1 MRAARLPLLGL
12 SLAGFVAVL
21 AVPLGAAQAQDRYG
35 PDRSTYSYRDST
47 GLAIRVRPRSWLD
60 AGNVVRPGSNVNP
73 ATNPQLIAASQLNLP
88 AYGVGMRDRFGFS
101 SLPDPI
107 TNGPFVGARNPFGP
121 VDYSPFEA
129 PLY

>member
-12 SLAGFVAVL
+12 LAVL
-21 AVPLGAAQAQDRYG
+21 AAPLGQASAQDRPGY
-35 PDRSTYSYRDST
+35 DRSYDRATYSYRDST
-47 GLAIRVRPRSWLD
+47 GLAVRVRPRSWLD

-121 VDYSPFEA
+121 VDYSEFEA
-129 PLY
+129 PIY

>member
-1 MRAARLPLLGL
+1 MRAVRLPLLGL
-12 SLAGFVAVL
+12 LAVL
-21 AVPLGAAQAQDRYG
+21 AVPVGSAEAQDR
-35 PDRSTYSYRDST
+35 RNTYTYRDSE
-47 GLAIRVRPRSWLD
+47 GLAITVRPRSWLD

-88 AYGVGMRDRFGFS
+88 AYGVNFRDQFGYH

-121 VDYSPFEA
+121 VDYSEFDP
-129 PLY
+129 PRY

>member
-12 SLAGFVAVL
+12 LAVL
-21 AVPLGAAQAQDRYG
+21 AVPVGQAEAQ
-35 PDRSTYSYRDST
+35 DRSTYSYRDST
-47 GLAIRVRPRSWLD
+47 GLAVRVRPRSWLD

-107 TNGPFVGARNPFGP
+107 TNGPFVGARNLLGP
-121 VDYSPFEA
+121 VDYSEFEA
-129 PLY
+129 PIY